1 MKDLLA
7 WFGLKNFPFDK
18 NLKTQEVL
26 DTEPFKEC
34 TARLDYLK
42 RRGGILLLT
51 GDPGVGKTLALR
63 RYVDSLNENLFKPY
77 YTPLSTL
84 SRADL
89 LYHVNRLLGLPP
101 RLSKSAVYGQ
111 IQKALLESKEN
122 SGKTVFLIIDEAHLL
137 QTGPLEEL
145 RLLTNFKMDS
155 YDPFIL
161 ILSGQSDLR
170 RVLEFAVLEPLNQR
184 IAIRYH
190 MPALTSQETK
200 LYVTHHLKLAGAKE
214 PLLDEPALEA
224 VHQVSFG
231 IPRRIGSLVEQ
242 ALTFAMF
249 DHKRSVTAEMILKVK
264 NLEG

>member
-18 NLKTQEVL
+18 NLKTQETL
-26 DTEPFKEC
+26 DTESLKEC
-34 TARLDYLK
+34 TARLDYIK
-42 RRGGILLLT
+42 RLGGILLLT
-51 GDPGVGKTLALR
+51 GDPGVGNTLALR

-89 LYHVNRLLGLPP
+89 LYHINRLLGLPP

-111 IQKALLESKEN
+111 IQKALLESKES
-122 SGKTVFLIIDEAHLL
+122 SGKTVFLLIDEAHLL

-155 YDPFIL
+155 YDPFVL
-161 ILSGQSDLR
+161 VLSRQSDLR
-170 RVLEFAVLEPLNQR
+170 RTLEFAVLEPLNQR

-190 MPALTSQETK
+190 MPGLSPQETK

-214 PLLDEPALEA
+214 PLLDDPALEA

-231 IPRRIGSLVEQ
+231 IPRKIGTLVEQ

-249 DHKRSVTAEMILKVK
+249 DHKRTVTAEMVLQVK

>member
-7 WFGLKNFPFDK
+7 WFGLKGFPFDK
-18 NLKTQEVL
+18 NLKTQDVFE
-26 DTEPFKEC
+26 TEPYKEAL
-34 TARLDYLK
+34 ARFDYIK

-63 RYVDSLNENLFKPY
+63 RAADALNENLFKPY

-89 LYHVNRLLGLPP
+89 LYHINRLLGLPP
-101 RLSKSAVYGQ
+101 RLSKSAIYSQ
-111 IQKALLESKEN
+111 IQKALLESKES
-122 SGKTVFLIIDEAHLL
+122 SGKTIVLMIDEAHLL

-155 YDPFIL
+155 YDPFIMVL
-161 ILSGQSDLR
+161 CGQSDLKR
-170 RVLEFAVLEPLNQR
+170 IMEFAVMEPLNQR

-190 MPALTSQETK
+190 MPGLTLEQTK
-200 LYVTHHLKLAGAKE
+200 HYVEHHLKLAGARE
-214 PLLDEPALEA
+214 PFLDEHAIEA

-231 IPRRIGSLVEQ
+231 IPRKIGIVVEQ
-242 ALTFAMF
+242 ALTYAMF
-249 DHKRSVTAEMILKVK
+249 DQKRTVTPEMVLKIK

>member
-7 WFGLKNFPFDK
+7 WFGLKHFPFDK
-18 NLKTQEVL
+18 NIKTQDAFPTDSL
-26 DTEPFKEC
+26 KEC
-34 TARLDYLK
+34 IARLDYIK

-63 RYVDSLNENLFKPY
+63 HFVDSLNENLFKPF

-89 LYHVNRLLGLPP
+89 LYHINRLLGLTP
-101 RLSKSAVYGQ
+101 RLSKSAIYTQVQ
-111 IQKALLESKEN
+111 RAFLESKETA
-122 SGKTVFLIIDEAHLL
+122 GKTILLMIDEAHLL

-170 RVLEFAVLEPLNQR
+170 RIMEFAVMEPFNQR

-190 MPALTSQETK
+190 MPPLSPQETTQ
-200 LYVTHHLKLAGAKE
+200 YIAHHMTLAGAKE
-214 PLLDEPALEA
+214 PILDEQAQQA
-224 VHQVSFG
+224 VHELSFG
-231 IPRRIGSLVEQ
+231 IPRKIGAITEQ
-242 ALTFAMF
+242 ALTYAMF
-249 DHKRSVTAEMILKVK
+249 DQKRSVTPEMVLRVK
-264 NLEG
+264 TLEG

>member
-1 MKDLLA
+1 MKDLLG
-7 WFGLKNFPFDK
+7 WFGLKEFPFDK
-18 NLKTQEVL
+18 HIKTQEIL

-34 TARLDYLK
+34 KARLDYIK

-84 SRADL
+84 SRTDL
-89 LYHVNRLLGLPP
+89 LCHLNRLLGLPP
-101 RLSKSAVYGQ
+101 RLSKSAIYGQ
-111 IQKALLESKEN
+111 IQRTLLESKEN
-122 SGKTVFLIIDEAHLL
+122 SGKTVLLIIDEAHLL

-170 RVLEFAVLEPLNQR
+170 RMMEFAVMEPFNQR

-190 MPALTSQETK
+190 MPGLHPEETK
-200 LYVTHHLKLAGAKE
+200 LYVTHHLKLAGSKE
-214 PLLDEPALEA
+214 PLLDEHAIEA

-231 IPRRIGSLVEQ
+231 IPRKIGTVVEQ
-242 ALTFAMF
+242 ALTYAMF
-249 DHKRSVTAEMILKVK
+249 DQKHTVTPEMVLKVK